1 MCPLE
6 QQDMYSLKIGEKAP
20 GFTLIS
26 NEKKEVSLT
35 DFTNRNVVLLFFPF
49 AFTGTCTKEL
59 CSIRDHM
66 SYYTKSNA
74 QILGISVDSP
84 YSLNKY
90 KDELQLPYPLLS
102 DFNKS
107 VSRAYDCLYEEF
119 TFGLRGVSKRAT
131 FVIDKEGLMRYIEI
145 LENAGNLPNFDAV
158 NRTLDNLN

>member
-1 MCPLE
+1 
-6 QQDMYSLKIGEKAP
+6 MYSLKIGEKAP

-35 DFTNRNVVLLFFPF
+35 DFANRNVVLLFFPF

-59 CSIRDHM
+59 CSIRDQM
-66 SYYTKSNA
+66 DFYAKSNA

-90 KDELQLPYPLLS
+90 KEELNLPYPLLS

-107 VSRAYDCLYEEF
+107 VSRSYDCLYEEF
-119 TFGLRGVSKRAT
+119 NFGLRGVSKRAA
-131 FVIDKEGLMRYIEI
+131 FVIDKEGLLRYIEI